1 MSLRFWLCLSAV
13 WLMAWLAVPA
23 IAPIQVARWSPPD
36 NPGLTGVFSPNLR
49 LDEAQQTQVGPGPEL
64 VACDAD
70 GNRFTG
76 IEDGSI
82 LRISPDNS
90 VHLIANT
97 GGRPLGIRS
106 NPEGGLWIAD
116 AIRGVLAVSP
126 EGHVTV
132 LADSFAGERMKFVD
146 DLDVSS
152 EGVIWFS
159 DASQRYGF
167 DETMFDFYE
176 GSRTGRLLRLDTRTG
191 ELSVAMSGL
200 FFANGVS
207 LGPDEAYVLVNE
219 TGMGRTHRLWLKGER
234 AGERDIFVDQLP
246 GAPDNIRFDGDGL
259 FWIAMPSLRDS
270 LDSLADLPRLRAF
283 VSMLPDHWMEA
294 AANVTSLVIAVNL
307 DGEVVHNLQGSG
319 ERMAYITGVNPCGD
333 YLELGSLQGQDVGRL
348 RRP

>member
-1 MSLRFWLCLSAV
+1 MSFRFWMGFIALL
-13 WLMAWLAVPA
+13 LIAWLAVPA
-23 IAPIQVARWSPPD
+23 VAPIQVERWSPPS

-49 LDEAQQTQVGPGPEL
+49 LDEAVQVKVGPGPEH
-64 VACDAD
+64 VACDAT
-70 GNRFTG
+70 GNRYTG

-90 VHLIANT
+90 VDLIANT

-116 AIRGVLAVSP
+116 AVRGVLAVSS
-126 EGHVTV
+126 EGDVTV
-132 LADSFAGERMKFVD
+132 LVDAFEGERMKFVD
-146 DLDVSS
+146 DLDVTHD
-152 EGVIWFS
+152 GVIWFS

-167 DETMFDFYE
+167 GETMRDFYE
-176 GSRTGRLLRLDTRTG
+176 GSRTGRLMRFDTRTG
-191 ELSVAMSGL
+191 DLSVAMTGL

-234 AGERDIFVDQLP
+234 AGEREVFVDQLP

-270 LDSLADLPRLRAF
+270 LDSLANMPRLRAF
-283 VSMLPDHWMEA
+283 ISLLPEHWMES
-294 AANVTSLVIAVNL
+294 AANVTSFVIAVNL
-307 DGEVVHNLQGSG
+307 EGEVVHNLQGSG
-319 ERMAYITGVNPCGD
+319 DQMAYITGVNPCGE
-333 YLELGSLQGQDVGRL
+333 YLELGSLQGRDVGRL
-348 RRP
+348 ARP